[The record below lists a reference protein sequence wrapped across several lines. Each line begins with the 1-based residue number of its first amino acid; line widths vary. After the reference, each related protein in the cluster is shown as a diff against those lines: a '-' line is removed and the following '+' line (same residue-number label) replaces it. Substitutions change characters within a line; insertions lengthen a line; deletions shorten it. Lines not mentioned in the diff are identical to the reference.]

1 MVDIFVYFIFIF
13 ITTTNGFLFDANKG
27 LILLPSVAFRDHSK
41 NPSINWIFSNQG
53 WYYQE
58 DILKAEVMK
67 TTLRIAIG
75 PNINMNRVKL
85 FTAEGQ
91 EHETVCIDN
100 FNQRICTRT
109 DDEGRIKFTIR
120 IGNNEINRFIQS
132 DGNGAK
138 MVYQMSVLNNNIH
151 ATGEVYLCDDNG
163 ITFLS
168 DIDDTIKFTGVSSST
183 EILRNTFSRDFKPI
197 SGMPDIYRYWQNKY
211 KATFAYITESP
222 DQLYPFLR
230 EFFNRANFPLG
241 SFHMRHF
248 TWFDKNFIAFFM
260 SNNYV
265 THKTQ
270 TISMFLNNTSKRR
283 FILLGDI
290 FQKDPEIYASI
301 YRKYPNRIAKIFI
314 RKYKNDING
323 QKRLERVFNNIPRKK
338 WATFET
344 GSDLPKDIFVP

>member
-13 ITTTNGFLFDANKG
+13 ITTIDGFLFDANKG
-27 LILLPSVAFRDHSK
+27 LILLPSVAFRDRSK

-58 DILKAEVMK
+58 DILKAEEME
-67 TTLRIAIG
+67 TTLQIVIG
-75 PNINMNRVKL
+75 QNINMNRIKL
-85 FTAEGQ
+85 LSAEGR

-100 FNQRICTRT
+100 FDKYICTNT

-120 IGNNEINRFIQS
+120 ISDNEINQFIQS

-138 MVYQMSVLNNNIH
+138 IVYQMSVLNNDIH

-168 DIDDTIKFTGVSSST
+168 DIDDTIKFTDVSSLLK
-183 EILRNTFSRDFKPI
+183 IFRNTFSGNFKPI
-197 SGMPDIYRYWQNKY
+197 SGMSDIYRYWQNKY
-211 KATFAYITESP
+211 NATFAYVTALP
-222 DQLYPFLR
+222 DQLYPSFR
-230 EFFNRANFPLG
+230 KFFNREKFPPG
-241 SFHMRHF
+241 SFHMSHF
-248 TWFDKNFIAFFM
+248 AGFDNNIIAFYI
-260 SNNYV
+260 SDTYRKY
-265 THKTQ
+265 KTQ
-270 TISMFLNNTSKRR
+270 IISMLLNNTSKRI

-301 YRKYPNRIAKIFI
+301 YMEYPNRIAKIFI
-314 RKYKNDING
+314 RKYKNDIEG
-323 QKRLERVFNNIPRKK
+323 QQRLERVFNNISREK

-344 GSDLPKDIFVP
+344 GSDLPEDIFVT